1 MVTAAGCERL
11 RGTWETRRDFA
22 DALFRVGFESESSIV
37 PLELRPLAGGH
48 YSTMK
53 PVSSISFT
61 LAISLILL
69 SYGMNAQN
77 TAHDPRKLFE
87 AGEAALHAGKLDEAE
102 REFKQVVTINPGV
115 AGAYANLGVIYMR
128 RKQWPQALEMLRK
141 AEKLAPDIP
150 GIRLNIGLAY
160 FRQNN
165 FARAIQPFESVVQQ
179 APDSFQARY
188 LLGLCYFL
196 NDRWQDAV
204 NAMEPL
210 WPQAS
215 DQLNYLYVL
224 DIAAYKAK
232 NQALEEKAATRLV
245 AIGAGSA
252 EFHLLMGKAHLNRGE
267 YDDAIKELDAAA
279 KADSKLPFVHFNLGL
294 AYVHKQDYDRA
305 RGEFRSDI
313 AIEPDVPF
321 NFEQLGNL
329 ESTVGNDDE
338 AANNYRSALKLDP
351 QLLNAHMGLAKIE
364 EHRRHYAGAL
374 SELDQIIRLET
385 GNASAHYLR
394 GQVLTRM
401 GHEKEGREELTSAT
415 RLLNEQRAA
424 RHKELEGET
433 IPSPELAQEP

>member
-1 MVTAAGCERL
+1 ML
-11 RGTWETRRDFA
+11 
-22 DALFRVGFESESSIV
+22 I
-37 PLELRPLAGGH
+37 ELHALAGGH
-48 YSTMK
+48 YITMK
-53 PVSSISFT
+53 RVSSIGVIAVIFFRF
-61 LAISLILL
+61 L
-69 SYGMNAQN
+69 SSAMEAQH
-77 TAHDPRKLFE
+77 AAPDPQKLFG

-102 REFKQVVTINPGV
+102 RAFKQVLVLNPEV

-128 RKQWPQALEMLRK
+128 RKQWPQALQMLHK
-141 AEKLAPDIP
+141 AEKLAPEIA

-160 FRQNN
+160 FRQND
-165 FARAIQPFESVVQQ
+165 FPRAIGPFESVVQQ

-188 LLGLCYFL
+188 LLGLCYFF
-196 NDRWQDAV
+196 NNRWTDAIGKL
-204 NAMEPL
+204 EPL
-210 WPQAS
+210 WAKAS
-215 DQLNYLYVL
+215 NQLNYLYVL

-232 NQALEEKAATRLV
+232 SQALEERAAARLV
-245 AIGAGSA
+245 EVGEGSP

-267 YDDAIKELDAAA
+267 YDDAVTELGAAA
-279 KADSKLPFVHFNLGL
+279 KADPKLPFVHFNLGL
-294 AYVHKQDYDRA
+294 AYGHKQDYERA
-305 RGEFRSDI
+305 RNEFHKDI
-313 AIEPDVPF
+313 AIESDVPF
-321 NFEQLGNL
+321 SYEQLGNL

-338 AANNYRSALKLDP
+338 AAKNYRSALKLDP
-351 QLLNAHMGLAKIE
+351 QLISSHMGLAKIE

-401 GHEKEGREELTSAT
+401 GREKEGREELTSAT